1 MHTGIDLFFK
11 KFIILLAEK
20 SKITADLPEVRKN
33 EKRNAYNR
41 YPGGAY
47 HFMDNRDYRNEKNI
61 APAERRDRYRLFSF
75 KIENRSDHNA
85 MPRRSAR
92 FFYCKNAKGAAARQV
107 CQSCGACAINRQL
120 RTCIARNL
128 LKKGWREAVH
138 FPDSAL
144 YPPTKTAPA
153 P

>member
-1 MHTGIDLFFK
+1 MHAGIDLFFK
-11 KFIILLAEK
+11 KFIILLAEE

-75 KIENRSDHNA
+75 KIENRLNYDFI
-85 MPRRSAR
+85 PRRCAR
-92 FFYCKNAKGAAARQV
+92 FLLQKCKRRRSPAGVPR
-107 CQSCGACAINRQL
+107 L
-120 RTCIARNL
+120 RRFS
-128 LKKGWREAVH
+128 V
-138 FPDSAL
+138 
-144 YPPTKTAPA
+144 
-153 P
+153 